1 MDKSQK
7 SKPTKPQRIIS
18 ADSIEMSRRI
28 NNEWRKYKNGKLGP
42 DLTQK
47 NAADQIGVSQPMFNQ
62 MLSGAVSINP
72 MMVLSVSALLRCDLG
87 ALVAELEEYKL
98 LNAVSPTMR
107 SEIPVS
113 ITLSG
118 KPVLN
123 RVVSIMTHT
132 MSGAFAVEIDTDEY
146 SPRYSNGEYAII
158 DPLAKWKIGNQ
169 VLVRYG
175 KGACIIRVV
184 SSVNNSEIITHHP
197 TVVGVSTT
205 INLTDPTITVRG
217 VIRGVQ
223 F

>member
-1 MDKSQK
+1 
-7 SKPTKPQRIIS
+7 
-18 ADSIEMSRRI
+18 
-28 NNEWRKYKNGKLGP
+28 
-42 DLTQK
+42 
-47 NAADQIGVSQPMFNQ
+47 
-62 MLSGAVSINP
+62 
-72 MMVLSVSALLRCDLG
+72 
-87 ALVAELEEYKL
+87 
-98 LNAVSPTMR
+98 
-107 SEIPVS
+107 
-113 ITLSG
+113 
-118 KPVLN
+118 
-123 RVVSIMTHT
+123 MTHT

-146 SPRYSNGEYAII
+146 SPRYSSGEYAII

-223 F
+223 FK